1 MPNASAKMPDAS
13 AQDGREAVLSRVRER
28 LGVRGDEPGRRGLV
42 QSRMR
47 NPEPNLIPERAK
59 KPRAELI
66 KLFQTMLEK
75 AGAKTG
81 RVRSLKGLSE
91 AVAAQLRENNLP
103 LRVRL
108 GADPVFDGLRA
119 EPGILELLSG
129 RADGSDA
136 VGLSHAIAGAAE
148 TGTLFLASG
157 PDNPSTL
164 NFLPETHTI
173 AILASDIAGSYEEG
187 WAKLRAI
194 YGSFNMPR
202 TVNLIGG
209 PSRTADIE
217 QTIVMGAHGP
227 KNLIVLIVGS

>member
-1 MPNASAKMPDAS
+1 MADSSSRD
-13 AQDGREAVLSRVRER
+13 AVLARVRER

-42 QSRMR
+42 QSRLR
-47 NPEPNLIPERAK
+47 NPKANLIPERAQK
-59 KPRAELI
+59 SKSEAI

-75 AGAKTG
+75 AGAKVS
-81 RVRSLKGLSE
+81 RVRALKTLPE
-91 AVAAQLRENNLP
+91 AIAAALRENNLP

-108 GADPVFDGLRA
+108 GADPFFDGLRA
-119 EPGILELLSG
+119 EPGLLELQTG
-129 RADGSDA
+129 PAGANDA

-148 TGTLFLASG
+148 TGTLFLVSG

-164 NFLPETHTI
+164 NFLPETH
-173 AILASDIAGSYEEG
+173 AVVILASDIAGSYEEG

-194 YGSFNMPR
+194 YGSGTMPR
-202 TVNLIGG
+202 TVNLISG

-227 KNLIVLIVGS
+227 RNLLVLIAGS